1 MIYRNYRQMS
11 LVAVAACLLVSC
23 GKNGSNPLTGDGGIL
38 PGGGGDPLA
47 LIAKQCGI
55 DIDCTAGGIAKGNA
69 SISGVLAIDAFFQS
83 VLDFQA
89 KADNVSASIDA
100 QLTAIRGDFGIA
112 ASADL
117 ATELKAQV
125 SANIEGSLT
134 VKAEP
139 AKCEVDAQATL
150 EAQAHCDASVNP
162 GSATVKCQGS
172 CDVEADAMVDCGA
185 NADLMC
191 TITPPMG
198 MCSGT
203 CKGTCEAKLSGAAK
217 CDGTCK
223 GTCMGNCS
231 AYSDSGA
238 TQCAGSC
245 DGMCMGSCEAT
256 LMAEAKCDGTCSGEC
271 TIKPPDGKCT
281 GAIRAHCDAKANAM
295 VECKGRCDGSIEP
308 PSAKAECNA
317 SAKAEAKLNVE
328 CTPPRVAIAYKLK
341 AGVNADAQA
350 KFEAGLKNLQ
360 VRLPALLAA
369 IGKANAVVD
378 AGKGLTS
385 DGKAAVEGG
394 ITAASSAA
402 AKGDLKV
409 IFGLKCAAK
418 ELGNVGGAIKGS
430 SDRLAAS
437 VKASADL
444 KGALG
449 L

>member
-1 MIYRNYRQMS
+1 MKHLNYKT
-11 LVAVAACLLVSC
+11 LGLIAIAAGMLVSC
-23 GKNGSNPLTGDGGIL
+23 GKNGNPLTGGDGGL
-38 PGGGGDPLA
+38 PAIPGVAAELA
-47 LIAKQCGI
+47 KRCGI
-55 DIDCTAGGIAKGNA
+55 DVDCKAGGIVQGNA
-69 SISGVLAIDAFFQS
+69 SISGVVSVDAFFQS
-83 VLDFQA
+83 VLDFEA
-89 KADNVSASIDA
+89 KADNVSAAIDA
-100 QLTAIRGDFGIA
+100 QIAAIRGDFGIA
-112 ASADL
+112 ASANL

-125 SANIEGSLT
+125 SANVEGALT

-139 AKCEVDAQATL
+139 AKCSVDAKATL
-150 EAQAHCDASVNP
+150 EAQAHCDASVKP

-172 CDVEADAMVDCGA
+172 CEVDANAMVDCGA

-203 CKGTCEAKLSGAAK
+203 CKGTCEAKLSAAAK

-223 GTCMGNCS
+223 GTCTGNCS

-238 TQCAGSC
+238 TQCAGQC

-256 LMAEAKCDGTCSGEC
+256 LTAEAMCSGTCSGEC
-271 TIKPPDGKCT
+271 TIKPPSGTCM
-281 GAIRAHCDAKANAM
+281 GAIRAHCDAKASAM
-295 VECKGRCDGSIEP
+295 VECKGRCDGNIEP

-328 CTPPRVAIAYKLK
+328 CTPPRVTIAYKLK

-350 KFEAGLKNLQ
+350 RFEAGLKNLQ

-369 IGKANAVVD
+369 IGKASAVVD
-378 AGKGLTS
+378 AGKGLTT
-385 DGKAAVEGG
+385 DAKGALTAGVKAAAL
-394 ITAASSAA
+394 AAG
-402 AKGDLKV
+402 KGDLKV
-409 IFGLKCAAK
+409 LFGLQCAAK
-418 ELGNVGGAIKGS
+418 ELGNVGTAIKGS

-437 VKASADL
+437 VKSSADL
-444 KGALG
+444 TAALG